1 MKSFLK
7 GILWLITSLFI
18 ILAILVGIA
27 FYVFDSDN
35 LKSRA
40 ISMVKEQT
48 SADLTIEEDLS
59 LNFFPWLEVETG
71 KIKLSNP
78 DGFNRDKNLLS
89 VNELKASIKL
99 MPLLKGQI
107 EIGAIELTDSE
118 LNLLRDK
125 QGRSN
130 LDVLIT
136 NSQKTQPSTENKTV
150 ESETSLSVS
159 RIGLDSFVLNQ
170 YNPNGKLTQSFSLNQ
185 FDLNQFAFD
194 QWTPIS
200 ASGEFI
206 SGSGKTEAN
215 WQLNSEVNVATGGQ
229 EISLRQTSA
238 VMDNMGNKLNRLELA
253 GDTKVSLNNE
263 NSKISHEGSLLADGQ
278 KFVMELNAIFSTF
291 KDIQLN
297 LKAEDLNLTP
307 LLASDNKG
315 AGEGSA
321 PFDGKPI
328 ADFLKRARIKG
339 TFAADTITFNKTK
352 LSNVQANLSN
362 KGTTLWLKPFKA
374 SAFQGGISSDAS
386 INFASSPLAL
396 SISPRMQKIQV
407 GDLISEMFELEKLT
421 GLGDLDLDLSTRGI
435 EFKQMLKNLSGTGAI
450 NLSDGALSGWD
461 LNKIIESGINLQTLT
476 TANSFKGKTSFA
488 GLKSDLKAD
497 KGLIQLNNIA
507 LVTPLFDLVGAASTN
522 ANKESLAGNFQ
533 LVLKG
538 ALKDQLEKKYPQLAG
553 VDLPFELKGTWTEP
567 RPSIDFESML
577 KAKYK
582 SQIDKEIDD
591 KKKELED
598 EIKKK
603 LLDKLKF
610 D

>member
-1 MKSFLK
+1 MKSLLK
-7 GILWLITSLFI
+7 GIFWLITSLFI
-18 ILAILVGIA
+18 ILALFVGIA

-59 LNFFPWLEVETG
+59 LNFFPWLEVQTG

-78 DGFNRDKNLLS
+78 DGFKRERNLLS

-107 EIGAIELTDSE
+107 EIGAIELTGSE

-136 NSQKTQPSTENKTV
+136 NSQKAQPFSQNEAA

-159 RIGLDSFVLNQ
+159 RVALDDFVLNQ

-185 FDLNQFAFD
+185 FELNQFAFD

-206 SGSGKTEAN
+206 SGSGKTEAD
-215 WQLNSEVNVATGGQ
+215 WQLNSELNVATGGR
-229 EISLRQTSA
+229 EISLRKTSA
-238 VMDNMGNKLNRLELA
+238 VMDNMGNKLDRLELS
-253 GDTKVSLNNE
+253 GDSKVSLNNQ
-263 NSKISHEGSLLADGQ
+263 NSIISHLGSLLADNQ
-278 KFVMELNAIFSTF
+278 KFDIDLNATFSTF

-307 LLASDNKG
+307 LLASDTKG
-315 AGEGSA
+315 AGQASA

-328 ADFLKRARIKG
+328 ADFLKRARVKG
-339 TFAADTITFNKTK
+339 TFAADSITLNKTK
-352 LSNVQANLSN
+352 LSNVQADLSN

-374 SAFQGGISSDAS
+374 SAFQGDISSDAS

-396 SISPRMQKIQV
+396 SVSPRMQKIQV
-407 GDLISEMFELEKLT
+407 GDLISEMFELDKLS
-421 GLGDLDLDLSTRGI
+421 GLGDLDLNLSTRGT
-435 EFKQMLKNLSGTGAI
+435 EVKQMLQNLSGTGAI
-450 NLSDGALSGWD
+450 NLSNGALSGWD

-476 TANSFKGKTSFA
+476 TADSFKGKTSFA

-507 LVTPLFDLVGAASTN
+507 LVTPLFDLLGAASTN

-538 ALKDQLEKKYPQLAG
+538 ALKEQLEKKYPQLTG
-553 VDLPFELKGTWTEP
+553 VNLPFELKGTWTEP
-567 RPSIDFESML
+567 KPSIDFESIL

-598 EIKKK
+598 ELKKK

>member
-1 MKSFLK
+1 MKSLLK
-7 GILWLITSLFI
+7 GIFWLITSLFI

-59 LNFFPWLEVETG
+59 LNFFPWLEVQTG

-78 DGFNRDKNLLS
+78 DGFKRERNLLS

-107 EIGAIELTDSE
+107 EIGAIELTGSE

-136 NSQKTQPSTENKTV
+136 NSQKAQPSSENEAA

-159 RIGLDSFVLNQ
+159 RVALDSFVLNQ

-185 FDLNQFAFD
+185 FALNQFAFD

-215 WQLNSEVNVATGGQ
+215 WQLNSELNVATGGR
-229 EISLRQTSA
+229 EISLRKTNA
-238 VMDNMGNKLNRLELA
+238 VMDNMGNKLDRLELT
-253 GDTKVSLNNE
+253 GDSKVSLNNE
-263 NSKISHEGSLLADGQ
+263 NSKISHEGSLLADNQ
-278 KFVMELNAIFSTF
+278 KFDIELEATFSTF

-315 AGEGSA
+315 AGEASA

-328 ADFLKRARIKG
+328 ADFLKRARVKG
-339 TFAADTITFNKTK
+339 TFAADSITFNKTK
-352 LSNVQANLSN
+352 LSNVQADLSN

-374 SAFQGGISSDAS
+374 SAFQGDISSDAS

-396 SISPRMQKIQV
+396 SVSPRMQKIQV
-407 GDLISEMFELEKLT
+407 GDLISEMFELDKLS
-421 GLGDLDLDLSTRGI
+421 GLGDLDLNLSTRGT
-435 EFKQMLKNLSGTGAI
+435 EVKQMLQNLSGTGAI

-461 LNKIIESGINLQTLT
+461 LNKIIQSGINLQTLT
-476 TANSFKGKTSFA
+476 IADSFKGKTSFA

-507 LVTPLFDLVGAASTN
+507 LVTPLFDLMGAASTN

-538 ALKDQLEKKYPQLAG
+538 ALKEQLEKKYPQLTG

-567 RPSIDFESML
+567 KPSIDFESIL

-582 SQIDKEIDD
+582 SQIDKEVDD

-598 EIKKK
+598 ELKKK